1 MVHDTPVIASNRFPP
16 AFKELYNMP
25 NKTMIISGTAY
36 WASVVAP
43 NTTFDS
49 DGVWEINVCNLDDN
63 IVADLEAEGIDV
75 KNKNDEKGNY
85 VLAKRRVKRKDGGV
99 NSPPKV
105 VDSNNT
111 PMHNTL
117 IGNGS
122 LVNVKF
128 SPYEWTFGNK
138 QGIGLDL
145 QAVQVVDLVEYSTGE
160 EDFEPVSGGYQ
171 ASDEDIPFPTN

>member
-1 MVHDTPVIASNRFPP
+1 MGHSIPAIVFSHFPQ

-25 NKTMIISGTAY
+25 NKTMIVSGSAY

-49 DGVWEINVCNLDDN
+49 DGVWEINVCNLDEDT
-63 IVADLEAEGIDV
+63 VADLEAEGVDV
-75 KNKNDEKGNY
+75 KNKDDEKGNY
-85 VLAKRRVKRKDGGV
+85 VLAKRRVKRKGGDV

-145 QAVQVVDLVEYSTGE
+145 QAVQVIDLVEYTTGA

-171 ASDEDIPFPTN
+171 SSDEDIPFPTN